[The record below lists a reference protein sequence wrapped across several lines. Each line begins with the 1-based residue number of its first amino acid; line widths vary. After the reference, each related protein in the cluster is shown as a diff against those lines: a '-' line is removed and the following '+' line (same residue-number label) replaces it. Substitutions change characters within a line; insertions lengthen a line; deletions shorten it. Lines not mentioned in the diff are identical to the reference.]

1 MNGRSE
7 VVRALCEAGADP
19 NTQAGKKHWG
29 AIHYAARRSHLEA
42 LEIMLEF
49 GADPALQGTN
59 GETAYSLVK
68 GRLAEV
74 NAELARLTPVVA
86 MLEELEDNADDN
98 DDDKQRENKDDL

>member
-19 NTQAGKKHWG
+19 NTQAGKKRWG